1 MREFLNKIKTF
12 FMTQKEK
19 DAAAV
24 VTTSTITSD
33 NSPRKDPDQT
43 QLAAQTLQG
52 LGTGVVTTPPT
63 PPVVDVVE
71 QPVTQPN
78 EAAWPFPTTR
88 PGETTTKKPRKPRAK
103 KTTPHANV

>member
-19 DAAAV
+19 DAAADV
-24 VTTSTITSD
+24 KAFTITSD
-33 NSPRKDPDQT
+33 NSPRKDPDPA

-88 PGETTTKKPRKPRAK
+88 PGETATKKPRKPRAK
-103 KTTPHANV
+103 KITPNANV

>member
-19 DAAAV
+19 DAAAAV
-24 VTTSTITSD
+24 VTTSTITSE
-33 NSPRKDPDQT
+33 NIPHKDPDSA

-52 LGTGVVTTPPT
+52 LGTGVV
-63 PPVVDVVE
+63 
-71 QPVTQPN
+71 QLVTQPN

-103 KTTPHANV
+103 KTTPNANV

>member
-19 DAAAV
+19 DAAAA
-24 VTTSTITSD
+24 VTTSTITSE
-33 NSPRKDPDQT
+33 NIPHKDPDPV

-52 LGTGVVTTPPT
+52 LGTG
-63 PPVVDVVE
+63 VE

-88 PGETTTKKPRKPRAK
+88 PGETVTKKPRKPRAK
-103 KTTPHANV
+103 KITPNANV